1 MRHRVLPIG
10 RAGFAGGRATRQL
23 ASRWREPALSRW
35 AIAGLGLIC
44 LILAS
49 GCATIAAEDCPKV
62 DWYQLGVKDGR
73 EGRPESRLHEHRR
86 ACREVGVPPDER
98 AWGTGRFEGLRS
110 YCTLGNALNEG
121 RAGNAYHGVCQG
133 PIEPAFRELHAAAYA
148 VHEAGRRVRD
158 IETQISSRERDLRK
172 DGRSDRDRERIRS
185 EIRDLDRRRE
195 SARSDVYRRERDLDH
210 VRQRYRI

>member
-23 ASRWREPALSRW
+23 ASRWRETALSRW

-73 EGRPESRLHEHRR
+73 EGRPESRLHEHRQ
-86 ACREVGVPPDER
+86 ACRDAGVRPDER
-98 AWGTGRFEGLRS
+98 AWTAGRFEGLRG

-133 PIEPAFRELHAAAYA
+133 PIEAPFRELHGAAYA
-148 VHEAGRRVRD
+148 VREADRRVRE
-158 IETQISSRERDLRK
+158 IESQISSRERDLRK

>member
-1 MRHRVLPIG
+1 MRHRVLPDDCAGCTG
-10 RAGFAGGRATRQL
+10 RPAKRQHGSSGC
-23 ASRWREPALSRW
+23 APALDRW
-35 AIAGLGLIC
+35 ALAG
-44 LILAS
+44 LILAWLFAAT

-73 EGRPESRLHEHRR
+73 EGRPESRLHEHRQ
-86 ACREVGVPPDER
+86 ACRDAGVRPDAR
-98 AWGTGRFEGLRS
+98 AWTAGRFEGLRG

-133 PIEPAFRELHAAAYA
+133 PIEAPFRELHGAAYA
-148 VHEAGRRVRD
+148 VHEADRRVRE
-158 IETQISSRERDLRK
+158 IESQISSRERDLRK